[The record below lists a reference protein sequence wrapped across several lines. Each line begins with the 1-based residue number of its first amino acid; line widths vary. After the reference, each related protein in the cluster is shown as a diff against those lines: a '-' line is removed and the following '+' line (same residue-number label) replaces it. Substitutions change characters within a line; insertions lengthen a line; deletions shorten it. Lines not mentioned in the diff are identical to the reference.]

1 MSQFLSVPL
10 KWTGEVDLVKPITS
24 LISQSRSLTSSDKD
38 SLQELQSLRNK
49 MVLTIQNKNYT
60 DAALR
65 DLQNYFDQLGNLEL
79 KIPFSK
85 LKIYFKWLDC
95 FDKGSWLGT
104 NVQYTM
110 TTNLL
115 YEKACVLFNIAALS
129 TQLGASVDCNNALD
143 DDLKKAVR
151 MYQSAAGLFSAISV
165 PLPESSTEK
174 KPTPDLSTETALA
187 LSSVCLVQ
195 GQEVVMKKA
204 VSDGKKDAVLA
215 KISQQ
220 TATMYRE
227 TLSLMENPTVKTLL
241 SREWLTTCSGKIHL
255 YSGLSHWFQS
265 RVCNEEKKIGEEISR
280 LEIAANSLKKAK
292 AELSTQ
298 FQHDIDNYIDK
309 SSDALK
315 VAKKDNDFIYH
326 EKVPSEEELA
336 AVAGAVVV
344 QKIPLSV
351 KFLPDCSDLFSTM
364 PVLDPSAKK
373 HECTVS

>member
-1 MSQFLSVPL
+1 
-10 KWTGEVDLVKPITS
+10 
-24 LISQSRSLTSSDKD
+24 
-38 SLQELQSLRNK
+38 
-49 MVLTIQNKNYT
+49 
-60 DAALR
+60 
-65 DLQNYFDQLGNLEL
+65 
-79 KIPFSK
+79 
-85 LKIYFKWLDC
+85 
-95 FDKGSWLGT
+95 
-104 NVQYTM
+104 
-110 TTNLL
+110 
-115 YEKACVLFNIAALS
+115 
-129 TQLGASVDCNNALD
+129 
-143 DDLKKAVR
+143 

-298 FQHDIDNYIDK
+298 FHHDINNFIDK

-336 AVAGAVVV
+336 AVAGSVVV
-344 QKIPLSV
+344 QKIPLSD
-351 KFLPDCSDLFSTM
+351 KFLPDCSDLFSSM